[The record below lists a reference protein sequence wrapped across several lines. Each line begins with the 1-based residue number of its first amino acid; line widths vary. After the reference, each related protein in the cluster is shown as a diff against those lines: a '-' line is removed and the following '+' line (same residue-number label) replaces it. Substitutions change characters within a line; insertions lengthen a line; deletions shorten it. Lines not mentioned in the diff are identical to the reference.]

1 MSASPAVSRRAFPRL
16 DHVALYLAGW
26 AVLAVFFASQGVI
39 YSAYR
44 GDTVPLG
51 NIVGRALVDWYIWAA
66 LAPFVYLLGRRFPL
80 VRGHLPRSIVVH
92 VLASAV
98 FAVARIGVR
107 AGISTVVGW
116 PPAAPFNLML
126 MAQFHV
132 SVATYW
138 VILGISH
145 AVEYYRQYRERELRA
160 SQLEARLAQSQLEVL
175 KAQLHP
181 HFLFNTLHAISTL
194 TYHDAAAANRMVSRL
209 SDLLR
214 MTLEQAGT
222 QEVRLRDE
230 MEFLEKYLEIQQTRF
245 EERLRLAVT
254 VEPETLDA
262 LVPSLVLQPLVENAI
277 RHGIGPRREGGR
289 VEVSAARSN
298 GALEI
303 RVRDDGPGLPGGRVP
318 DSGSGLGLANTRA
331 RLVHL
336 YGDHHRFDLRNHPA
350 GGVEVTLS
358 VPLRLAETRVIMD
371 DASTDDGD

>member
-1 MSASPAVSRRAFPRL
+1 MPASADATARTLPRPVYL
-16 DHVALYLAGW
+16 LFYLAGW
-26 AVLAVFFASQGVI
+26 AVLALFFASQGVI

-44 GDTVPLG
+44 AEPVSWS

-80 VRGHLPRSIVVH
+80 VRGRLPSSFAVH
-92 VLASAV
+92 VVASIV
-98 FAVARIGVR
+98 FAVARIGTRV
-107 AGISTVVGW
+107 GISSAFGW
-116 PPAAPFNLML
+116 PSAPPFNVML

-138 VILGISH
+138 VILGVSH
-145 AVEYYRQYRERELRA
+145 AVTYYRRYRDRELRA

-194 TYHDAAAANRMVSRL
+194 TYHDAAAANRMLARL

-214 MTLEQAGT
+214 MTLEQAGA
-222 QEVRLRDE
+222 QEVRLRQE

-245 EERLRLAVT
+245 EDRLHVSVS

-277 RHGIGPRREGGR
+277 RHGIAPRRDGGR
-289 VEVSAARSN
+289 VEVRAGRAN
-298 GALEI
+298 GTLEI
-303 RVRDDGPGLPGGRVP
+303 RVRDDGPGLPAGRAP
-318 DSGSGLGLANTRA
+318 RGGLGLANTRS
-331 RLVHL
+331 RLTHL
-336 YGDHHRFDLRNHPA
+336 YGERHHFDVRNHPA
-350 GGVEVTLS
+350 GGVEVTLT
-358 VPLRLAETRVIMD
+358 VPLRLA
-371 DASTDDGD
+371 DAAAVADTTSIVDAH

>member
-1 MSASPAVSRRAFPRL
+1 MSASPAVSRRALPRPTHL
-16 DHVALYLAGW
+16 ILYLAGW
-26 AVLAVFFASQGVI
+26 ALLAIFFASQGVI

-44 GDTVPLG
+44 GGSVPWG

-66 LAPFVYLLGRRFPL
+66 LAPFVYVLGRRFPL
-80 VRGHLPRSIVVH
+80 ARGHLRRSVAVH
-92 VLASAV
+92 VLASAA
-98 FAVARIGVR
+98 FAVTRIGVR
-107 AGISTVVGW
+107 AAISSVFGW

-138 VILGISH
+138 VILGVSH
-145 AVEYYRQYRERELRA
+145 AVGYYRQYRERELRA
-160 SQLEARLAQSQLEVL
+160 SQLEARLAHSQLEVL

-194 TYHDAAAANRMVSRL
+194 TYHDAAAANRMVARL

-214 MTLEQAGT
+214 MTLEQSGT

-245 EERLRLAVT
+245 EERLRLAVA
-254 VEPETLDA
+254 VEPGTLDA

-277 RHGIGPRREGGR
+277 KHGIAPRREGGR
-289 VEVSAARSN
+289 VEVSAIRTN

-318 DSGSGLGLANTRA
+318 ESGSGLGLANTRA
-331 RLVHL
+331 RLTHL
-336 YGDHHRFDLRNHPA
+336 YGDRHRFELRNHPA

-358 VPLRLAETRVIMD
+358 VPLRLADAPVDMD
-371 DASTDDGD
+371 DTSTDDGD